1 MQRRQFG
8 LLLVSAVVFLGCA
21 KSEAPAKP
29 AELKRLTVDE
39 VAAKL
44 AAKDGKT
51 FIYDANTKDSWLNGH
66 VPSATWI
73 DDENITAAQL
83 PSERSAL
90 LVFYCHDE
98 A

>member
-1 MQRRQFG
+1 MQRRHFG
-8 LLLVSAVVFLGCA
+8 ALLLGAVVFLGCA
-21 KSEAPAKP
+21 KSDAPAKP

-44 AAKDGKT
+44 AASDGKT
-51 FIYDANTKDSWLNGH
+51 FIYDANTKDSWIHGH

-73 DDENITAAQL
+73 DDENVTAAGL
-83 PSERSAL
+83 PAERSAL